1 MATAS
6 SSSSPCPGPPSAAP
20 GAPAPIAR
28 ASSASSGLGRCR
40 VALLLAVGLDVAGM
54 VALLTGVFAHLQVQ
68 GRDFGDLLIYS
79 GALMVF
85 LSLLGWIFWY
95 TGNIEISR
103 QELERDYG
111 RRPGTLA
118 RLAHK
123 LSRRWSA
130 QPGPGGGGARGRRGP
145 PKRQAQT
152 SRRVRLQL
160 SRLEASAAGSGKE

>member
-1 MATAS
+1 MAAS
-6 SSSSPCPGPPSAAP
+6 SPSSPGPGPASAAP
-20 GAPAPIAR
+20 APAPR
-28 ASSASSGLGRCR
+28 PSPASSGLGRCR
-40 VALLLAVGLDVAGM
+40 AALLLAVGLDVAGM

-130 QPGPGGGGARGRRGP
+130 PPGPGAGAGGRRGGRGA
-145 PKRQAQT
+145 PKQQAQT
-152 SRRVRLQL
+152 ARRVRLQL
-160 SRLEASAAGSGKE
+160 TPLEAPAAGAGTE